1 MGDSVETVLGELS
14 ATQLG
19 PTQIHEHVLVDC
31 RSPDP
36 AQHMAFEPLS
46 LSNYYDA
53 RYSDDHQG
61 ALLLDSVEDA
71 AHELRRFAEVGGRTI
86 VDVTPSDLGRRPG
99 GLREVARLTD
109 VNILMG
115 CGFYVHEYHA
125 PEVHDLPVEALSE
138 IILRDCL
145 EGIAVTGPEGQ
156 SETVKAGVI
165 GEIGLSWPL
174 VACERKVLV
183 AASQAQRASSRGLVI
198 HPGRH
203 PDALFEAVE
212 IVEGCG
218 VDLARVVMSHVDRT
232 VDDPATIER
241 LARTGVF
248 VAFDLFGHEAS
259 HYPYSDFT
267 MPNDGGR
274 LRLVRSLVDAGY
286 ADRVLL
292 SHDIYSKVHT
302 TRYGGEGYGHI
313 LQRVVPRM
321 EHFGLGG
328 DLWRQ
333 FLVTNPAAVLA
344 GPGAGDGAG
353 PGAGA
358 GTGTDSR

>member
-71 AHELRRFAEVGGRTI
+71 AHELRCFAEVGGRTI

-174 VACERKVLV
+174 IACERKVLV
-183 AASQAQRASSRGLVI
+183 AASRAQRASSRGLVI

-218 VDLARVVMSHVDRT
+218 VDPARVVMSHVDRT

-241 LARTGVF
+241 LAVRGFSSRSTCLVMRAATTPTRSSPCRTTAV
-248 VAFDLFGHEAS
+248 VSA
-259 HYPYSDFT
+259 
-267 MPNDGGR
+267 
-274 LRLVRSLVDAGY
+274 
-286 ADRVLL
+286 L
-292 SHDIYSKVHT
+292 SAPSST
-302 TRYGGEGYGHI
+302 PATPTGCFSPMTSTARCTR
-313 LQRVVPRM
+313 
-321 EHFGLGG
+321 
-328 DLWRQ
+328 
-333 FLVTNPAAVLA
+333 PAT
-344 GPGAGDGAG
+344 GARA
-353 PGAGA
+353 
-358 GTGTDSR
+358 TGTSCSGSCRAWSVSDSGATCGANSS

>member
-71 AHELRRFAEVGGRTI
+71 AHELRCFAEVGGRTI

-145 EGIAVTGPEGQ
+145 EGVAVTGPEGQ

-174 VACERKVLV
+174 DRVRAEGARRRLTG
-183 AASQAQRASSRGLVI
+183 AAGELEGA
-198 HPGRH
+198 RH
-203 PDALFEAVE
+203 PSGTASGRALR
-212 IVEGCG
+212 G
-218 VDLARVVMSHVDRT
+218 RRDRR
-232 VDDPATIER
+232 R
-241 LARTGVF
+241 LRRRPGTG
-248 VAFDLFGHEAS
+248 GHE
-259 HYPYSDFT
+259 PRG
-267 MPNDGGR
+267 P
-274 LRLVRSLVDAGY
+274 
-286 ADRVLL
+286 DRRRPGD
-292 SHDIYSKVHT
+292 H
-302 TRYGGEGYGHI
+302 RAARAYGGVR
-313 LQRVVPRM
+313 RVRPV
-321 EHFGLGG
+321 
-328 DLWRQ
+328 W
-333 FLVTNPAAVLA
+333 
-344 GPGAGDGAG
+344 
-353 PGAGA
+353 
-358 GTGTDSR
+358 S